1 MPGKDADSVWCEKI
15 SDRVY
20 IVLAVFCICALL
32 SGSSIAIE
40 TPPLD
45 IGAPVDSLK
54 RSELYDSFNEMRHGH
69 RHEAIDIMRPRGTP
83 VRAVTDGVIRKL
95 FFSVPGGVTI
105 YEFDRTATYCFY
117 YAHLDHYAVGLREG
131 MTVSRGEVIG
141 YVGTSGDAAPSAPQ
155 LHFAIYLLGPDKR
168 WWKGE
173 AIDPYPIL
181 LRAVTGAESKQ
192 VLQERGCPYGFS
204 TSSSAAKDA

>member
-1 MPGKDADSVWCEKI
+1 MLGKDADSVWCEKI

-83 VRAVTDGVIRKL
+83 IMAVADGVIRKL
-95 FFSVPGGVTI
+95 FLSRQGGLTI
-105 YEFDRTATYCFY
+105 YEFDTSETYCYY
-117 YAHLDHYAVGLREG
+117 YAHLDGYA
-131 MTVSRGEVIG
+131 
-141 YVGTSGDAAPSAPQ
+141 
-155 LHFAIYLLGPDKR
+155 
-168 WWKGE
+168 
-173 AIDPYPIL
+173 
-181 LRAVTGAESKQ
+181 
-192 VLQERGCPYGFS
+192 
-204 TSSSAAKDA
+204 